1 LQWGVDDPAELT
13 WLDTPPTGPWQQAV
27 DLLINLGALA
37 KTEGRLTLTNHGLL
51 MVALPVHPRLAHL
64 LVCGAYLGRVD
75 IAILLASI
83 LSDRDPFGRENPD
96 ITYRLALL
104 SGQSPCPDRHRGWHR
119 RTMQLARQFD
129 EQITRLNIKRD
140 TNIEPLTTDQVTGYL
155 ISCAYPDRIA
165 RSRHS
170 GGYQLANGRSATLA
184 GNHHLGKSKWLAVA
198 EVGGVA
204 RSRGDTIH
212 SATQLDPTLF
222 ETLLS
227 DLVSEQ
233 TVADWDRKTNRFV
246 AENRKM
252 IGALVLERTKL
263 KSVPVT
269 ARQEALINHI
279 REQGL
284 GLLPWSPE
292 LRQWQARVM
301 LLRSVDQ
308 DESTDE
314 KWPDVS
320 DTALLE
326 TLVDWL
332 GPYLGEIT
340 QLSHFKKLA
349 LKKILSA
356 LLPWD
361 KARQLDELAPIRFE
375 VPSGSNISI
384 DYTPSP
390 PVLAVKLQEMFG
402 CEETPTIARGKVPLM
417 VHLLSPAGRPLQVT
431 QDLAGFWRSSY
442 HDVRKELKGRYP
454 KHPWP
459 DDPLTATATRRTTRN
474 KNNRT

>member
-1 LQWGVDDPAELT
+1 
-13 WLDTPPTGPWQQAV
+13 
-27 DLLINLGALA
+27 
-37 KTEGRLTLTNHGLL
+37 
-51 MVALPVHPRLAHL
+51 
-64 LVCGAYLGRVD
+64 
-75 IAILLASI
+75 
-83 LSDRDPFGRENPD
+83 
-96 ITYRLALL
+96 
-104 SGQSPCPDRHRGWHR
+104 
-119 RTMQLARQFD
+119 MQLARQFD

-140 TNIEPLTTDQVTGYL
+140 INVPPLTTDQVTGYL

-198 EVGGVA
+198 EVGGIA

-212 SATQLDPTLF
+212 SAAQLDPTLF

-263 KSVPVT
+263 TSVPVT
-269 ARQEALINHI
+269 ARRAALINHI

-284 GLLPWSPE
+284 GLLPWLPE

-301 LLRSVDQ
+301 LLRSIDQ

-320 DTALLE
+320 DPALLE
-326 TLVDWL
+326 TLADWL
-332 GPYLGEIT
+332 GPYLDEIT

-349 LKKILSA
+349 LKKILSS

-361 KARQLDELAPIRFE
+361 KSRQLDELAPTRFE

-384 DYTPSP
+384 DYTQSP

-402 CEETPTIARGKVPLM
+402 REETPTIARGKVPLM

-431 QDLAGFWRSSY
+431 QDLGGFWRSSY
-442 HDVRKELKGRYP
+442 HDVKKDMKGRYP

-459 DDPLTATATRRTTRN
+459 DDPLTASATRRTNRN
-474 KNNRT
+474 KKNRT